1 MIFSSVPP
9 PPPLQQPQPSL
20 PLLLPYSINS
30 VSNSLLDTV
39 SLAHHMAFVGQ
50 NPLLIPIN
58 KEDSLDMAAVS
69 PSTSNG
75 SPTSAMKRDRC
86 VGCGSESSIRVH
98 YGASSCH
105 GCKAFFRRSV
115 FEGRNYICSADNN
128 CDITNESRNRCR
140 ACRLRNCLEGGMN
153 PKHVREERNKQ
164 DRIERTLD
172 VQCSDSESGK
182 RQSEEHPL
190 TMFLCALEKQTEML
204 TDDDVKGNDV
214 MGEWSR
220 DISITFG
227 LQNPQLVIKRSPM
240 DWSCTRIMEAND
252 LYKQWYRAFVLHAD
266 WAMGIP
272 DFRVLSLSDQ
282 TKLFKQ
288 NFMTFGWIVYAFKCY
303 QHNQHAVGIP
313 LGNGAYI
320 PYSDEEQKRMEQRWV
335 ASYGV
340 VCKKL
345 MDLIVKPMIELDMAE
360 EEYCL
365 LKALSLFQQDCLL
378 SENGALICSRVRDRL
393 LEGLSTH
400 IERRFA
406 NLSPIQRS
414 IRALKSTLLLPT
426 LSYIGQVESSVIQHL
441 SPTDLQ
447 QLSGVPMELV
457 GSVRSSLK

>member
-1 MIFSSVPP
+1 MTFH
-9 PPPLQQPQPSL
+9 
-20 PLLLPYSINS
+20 
-30 VSNSLLDTV
+30 T
-39 SLAHHMAFVGQ
+39 
-50 NPLLIPIN
+50 
-58 KEDSLDMAAVS
+58 
-69 PSTSNG
+69 T
-75 SPTSAMKRDRC
+75 RDRC

-164 DRIERTLD
+164 ERIEKPME

-182 RQSEEHPL
+182 RQCDEHPL

-227 LQNPQLVIKRSPM
+227 LQNPHLVIKRSPM

-252 LYKQWYRAFVLHAD
+252 IYKQWYRAFVLHAD

-272 DFRVLSLSDQ
+272 DFRVLSLDDQ
-282 TKLFKQ
+282 TTLFKQ
-288 NFMTFGWIVYAFKCY
+288 NFMTFGWIAYAFKCY
-303 QHNQHAVGIP
+303 QLNQQAIGIP

-320 PYSDEEQKRMEQRWV
+320 PYSDEAQKKMEPRWV

-365 LKALSLFQQDCLL
+365 LKALSLFQQDCIL

-393 LEGLSTH
+393 LEGLTTH
-400 IERRFA
+400 IERRFP
-406 NLSPIQRS
+406 NLSPMQRS
-414 IRALKSTLLLPT
+414 VRTLKSTLLLPT
-426 LSYIGQVESSVIQHL
+426 LSYIGQVESSVIEHL
-441 SPTDLQ
+441 SATDLQ

-457 GSVRSSLK
+457 GSVKSSLQ